1 LAGGL
6 PRSID
11 VKDHAGDS
19 YSIDQLAGVS
29 LCVQRA
35 REHIGEKERAQGFG
49 GLPGQAGQKA
59 RERRARG
66 QSLALEQGHEGLR
79 KRQELL
85 IERLKR
91 ALAADGITEED
102 GQKIDDL
109 VVPETAGQVHL
120 RTDGRKDALFAQIGD
135 EQRDL
140 PEPGGCRGDRLRR
153 HLDAHRRISDTVH
166 IYLLVGNSF
175 VLPHQGGI
183 FLRWSA
189 TGYISLRNSWAALS
203 GIELIG

>member
-1 LAGGL
+1 
-6 PRSID
+6 
-11 VKDHAGDS
+11 
-19 YSIDQLAGVS
+19 
-29 LCVQRA
+29 
-35 REHIGEKERAQGFG
+35 
-49 GLPGQAGQKA
+49 
-59 RERRARG
+59 
-66 QSLALEQGHEGLR
+66 
-79 KRQELL
+79 
-85 IERLKR
+85 
-91 ALAADGITEED
+91 
-102 GQKIDDL
+102 
-109 VVPETAGQVHL
+109 

-189 TGYISLRNSWAALS
+189 TGYISLRNSWALRGLPWTCEFRLS
-203 GIELIG
+203 LLRQRQIIQSMSLSSDFHLPARRENLNPKRP